1 MTSILVVDD
10 DEQLRWALERELS
23 AEGHEVS
30 AVSNVAAALEALR
43 ERAPEV
49 LITDLRMSEQDGIDL
64 LTELPRVAGS
74 TRPILMSAYAT
85 AADHDRATELGAVRV
100 LCKPFTPVELREAI
114 AQAVECESGFRGSVH
129 GLSLVDLLQMFHFG
143 QRSVTLAVGG
153 AATAGRIHL
162 QAGEVVHAEA
172 GERRGEEALRAL
184 LAAGTGSLRTG
195 PPEGCPRTI
204 RRPFDSLLLELLRQL
219 DEGERAEVD
228 VDAAFDVA
236 FDEANWLGLDG
247 AGDSAPAVDPDRSS
261 SGGETMG
268 KIDDACKTAVEKVD
282 GSVAC
287 GVVDLDTG
295 MLLGIHNS
303 AQYTQTLNE
312 VVAGATMDMF
322 RGPNVG
328 RIEQMVRAHRGME
341 EDGAHYFEEIHVT
354 SRHNYHFMKTIRG
367 GKAVIVLV
375 TKKSTNIGMG
385 WASLKSVI
393 PEIEPH
399 VP

>member
-1 MTSILVVDD
+1 VTSILVVDD
-10 DEQLRWALERELS
+10 DEQLRLALQRELS
-23 AEGHEVS
+23 AEGYEVHLAS
-30 AVSNVAAALEALR
+30 DVNAALEALR
-43 ERAPEV
+43 RDAPDV
-49 LITDLRMSEQDGIDL
+49 LVTDLRMSERDGIDL
-64 LTELPRVAGS
+64 LTELPQVARG

-100 LCKPFTPVELREAI
+100 LCKPFTPAELREAI

-143 QRSVTLAVGG
+143 QRSVTVSV
-153 AATAGRIHL
+153 TSPSRSGRIHM
-162 QAGEVVHAEA
+162 QAGQVVHAEA
-172 GERRGEEALRAL
+172 GELSGEEALSEL
-184 LAAGTGSLRTG
+184 LDAGSGSVRTG
-195 PPEGCPRTI
+195 PAESCPRTI
-204 RRPFDSLLLELLRQL
+204 ERAFDSLLLELLRQL
-219 DEGERAEVD
+219 DEGARDEVD
-228 VDAAFDVA
+228 VDAAFDAA
-236 FDEANWLGLDG
+236 FDEADWLGIGDG
-247 AGDSAPAVDPDRSS
+247 DLVAVDDPSRPS
-261 SGGETMG
+261 SGGRTMG

-295 MLLGIHNS
+295 MLLGIYNS

-328 RIEQMVRAHRGME
+328 RIEQMVRAHRGMD

-375 TKKSTNIGMG
+375 TKKTTNIGMG

-393 PEIEPH
+393 PAIEPH